1 MNSLFPAHGSAAAKR
16 RHRHHATRV
25 RHGLTLVEM
34 LVATALSLL
43 VILAVTQAFQ
53 MVGDN
58 VMASRAVL
66 EMSGQL
72 RGITNQ
78 LQNDLAGVTVP
89 VRPWPD
95 AEAGLGYFEYHE
107 GALWDRGLGSSP
119 FPETSVGDVDDVL
132 LFTSRTV
139 GRPFV
144 GQILGRLE
152 LPPSGS
158 PDPRPVLIFDA
169 TQTNSI
175 ESRVAEIA
183 WFTRFND
190 QDADGSVDPGEVTLH
205 RRQFLVLPNINL
217 SDASIQSLSPG
228 QFYNAFDISVRYQQ
242 NASSGAWE
250 KYANSLQDLS
260 RRENRIAH
268 NVAGGYPIDPTD
280 ALVVR
285 QHPYFLSR
293 ALLVPQGTVVT
304 FGDDGAPGDA
314 GVNDDGDRLSNG
326 TGSIDEMGEA
336 GEFGTDDLT
345 LPIEE
350 VAPGFAEY
358 GETLGNDTIL
368 SFVLS
373 FDVRAYDPESKL
385 LPSTDGTDL
394 LTPGDPGYLNY
405 ASFNANDV
413 IGQGSYVD
421 LFFARYLP
429 AGWPNDPGSTPFVST
444 SQFAGPPHVKSGLFS
459 PKSALDSNLLE
470 TIRHPSV
477 YDNWSFD
484 YEHDGLDQ
492 PQYRLDP
499 NDQNAVWVNPSGD
512 GVIDNATNGFDD
524 LNPEGFRVNG
534 VDDVGERETSPP
546 YPVPLRGIQVRFRV
560 IDNASRQVRQVTVSS
575 NFIPE

>member
-25 RHGLTLVEM
+25 RRGLTLVEM

-190 QDADGSVDPGEVTLH
+190 RDADGNVDPGEVTLH

-217 SDASIQSLSPG
+217 GDASIQSLSPG

-242 NASSGAWE
+242 NANSGAWE

-304 FGDDGAPGDA
+304 LGDDGAPGDA
-314 GVNDDGDRLSNG
+314 GVNDDGDRLSDG
-326 TGSIDEMGEA
+326 TSSVDEMGEA
-336 GEFGTDDLT
+336 GEFGTDDFT

-358 GETLGNDTIL
+358 GEPLGNDTIL

-373 FDVRAYDPESKL
+373 FDVKAYDPEAKL
-385 LPSTDGTDL
+385 HASTDATDL
-394 LTPGDPGYLNY
+394 LMPGDPGYNP
-405 ASFNANDV
+405 AAAM
-413 IGQGSYVD
+413 IGQGGYVD

-429 AGWPNDPGSTPFVST
+429 GGWPNSGGLPLGST
-444 SQFAGPPHVKSGLFS
+444 SQFAGPPHGKSGLFTS
-459 PKSALDSNLLE
+459 FLPTD
-470 TIRHPSV
+470 RHPSV
-477 YDNWSFD
+477 YDTWSFD
-484 YEHDGLDQ
+484 YEHDGIDQ
-492 PQYRLDP
+492 PLFGLDSS
-499 NDQNAVWVNPSGD
+499 NRNLVLINPSGD

-534 VDDVGERETSPP
+534 VDDVGERETAPP